1 MSITIIEN
9 DKPELNVGSAIC
21 DTGLHDKLNNYELT
35 SFLNGHTLNMF
46 IGRPKSGKSSLIQ
59 GLFRSSKCLKKV
71 YHDIY
76 LFQPLVS
83 RGSMK
88 DDIFNSIPENQ
99 KYNELSVENLS
110 KVKNIIEESDPKFNK
125 VIILDDMGAYLK
137 NNNEVLKLLKEIIY
151 NRRHL
156 RVSIYILCQTYF
168 SMPKDLRKLVSNFF
182 IFKVSKNE
190 LHEIFDENIEN
201 LEKMTDKISKVVYDN
216 PFNFLFVNV
225 DTQSLYKNWDRIKI
239 SEPSDNI

>member
-9 DKPELNVGSAIC
+9 DKPELNVGSAVC
-21 DTGLHDKLNNYELT
+21 DGGLHAKLNSYELT

-46 IGRPKSGKSSLIQ
+46 VGRPKSGKSSLMQ

-76 LFQPLVS
+76 LFQPIIS

-88 DDIFNSIPENQ
+88 DDIFNGIPENQ
-99 KYNELSVENLS
+99 KYNELSLENLT
-110 KVKNIIEESDPKFNK
+110 KVKNEIESSDPKFNK
-125 VIILDDMGAYLK
+125 VIILDDMAAYLK
-137 NNNEVLKLLKEIIY
+137 NNSTLKLLKEIIY

-156 RVSIYILCQTYF
+156 RVSIYILSQTYF
-168 SMPKDLRKLVSNFF
+168 SMPKDLRKLVSNFV

-190 LHEIFDENIEN
+190 MHEIFDENIEN
-201 LEKMTDKISKVVYDN
+201 LEKMADKISKVVYDQ

-225 DTQSLYKNWDRIKI
+225 DTQSLYKNWDRLEIK
-239 SEPSDNI
+239 EPNNLF